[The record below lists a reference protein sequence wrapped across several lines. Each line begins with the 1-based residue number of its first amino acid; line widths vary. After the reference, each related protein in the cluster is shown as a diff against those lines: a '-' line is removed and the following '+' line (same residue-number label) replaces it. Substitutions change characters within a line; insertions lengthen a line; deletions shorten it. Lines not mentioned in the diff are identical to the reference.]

1 MVYCLPRLNDC
12 LKEAVMGITQRKGD
26 LAVAQAI
33 ATFTRL
39 GFLVFLPIT
48 ESAPYDIIVD
58 NGELLKRVQ
67 VKFISADIVDLRRIH
82 SNSQGY
88 VIKKY
93 AHNSYD
99 WLYVLKGDGREFLI
113 KDFIVAS
120 HVTPLEEERIE
131 RWQEESPRG
140 KIPTYGGEN
149 NNHAKFTGEQVLEIR
164 KLAVEGVPLRELA
177 RRYQVEHGTIWSIVR
192 RRTWKHL

>member
-58 NGELLKRVQ
+58 NGALLKRVQ
-67 VKFISADIVDLRRIH
+67 VKYTSQDAVDLRRIH
-82 SNSQGY
+82 TNSKGY
-88 VIKKY
+88 VFKRY
-93 AHNSYD
+93 APNAFD
-99 WLYVLKGDGREFLI
+99 WLYVLRQDGREYLI
-113 KDFIVAS
+113 KEFLSLGSV
-120 HVTPLEEERIE
+120 VPLEEERIE
-131 RWQEESPRG
+131 RWQEPSPRG
-140 KIPTYGGEN
+140 TVPSNGGEN
-149 NNHAKFTGEQVLEIR
+149 HGRAKLTNEQIMEIR
-164 KLAVEGVPLRELA
+164 RLADEGIALRELA
-177 RRYQVEHGTIWSIVR
+177 RQYGVMHSTIQAIVR
-192 RRTWKHL
+192 RKTWTHI